1 MDWIC
6 FGDSAKGLLA
16 CAKHEIDPGNS
27 LEQLISL
34 DDDLSVGDISD
45 LQNRD
50 KRALGV
56 CPWKDDP
63 EVSDGAEEFIERYFT
78 KSLPAFFETTQPV
91 IWYGD
96 SAFEQCG
103 MLRAA
108 HDLYMRGVSF
118 SLVHVDQLK
127 GEELP
132 PPELHRDDEIGM
144 ILDEN
149 HRILTVVLKML
160 PQPALQPVLRHMV
173 HRFRQK
179 RWRSQRASMV
189 CFRGVGELEPETAKI
204 FYSRRRAVKG
214 CEAKLLYTRWEQLV
228 QENAPLRVI
237 KDGKPVSAPVDYY
250 DQVIIANTP
259 ENEDRAAL
267 VVGRTLGE
275 YAVSDCF
282 VFERIRALAAAGKLE
297 IVKDGANYRDTT
309 VKKCE

>member
-6 FGDSAKGLLA
+6 FGDSANGLLA
-16 CAKHEIDPGNS
+16 CAKHEIDPGNT
-27 LEQLISL
+27 LERLISL
-34 DDDLSVGDISD
+34 NDNLSVGDISD

-56 CPWKDDP
+56 CPWKNDP

-132 PPELHRDDEIGM
+132 PPELHRDDAIGM

-149 HRILTVVLKML
+149 YKILTVILKML
-160 PQPALQPVLRHMV
+160 PQPVLRHMV
-173 HRFRQK
+173 HRFRRK
-179 RWRSQRASMV
+179 RWRGQRASMV
-189 CFRGVGELEPETAKI
+189 CYRGVGELEPETAKL
-204 FYSRRRAVKG
+204 FYSRRRAVKD

-228 QENAPLRVI
+228 QENAPLRVM
-237 KDGKPVSAPVDYY
+237 KDGKPVSAPLEYY
-250 DQVIIANTP
+250 DQAIIANTP
-259 ENEDRAAL
+259 QNETAAAF
-267 VVGRTLGE
+267 VIGRTLGE
-275 YAVSDCF
+275 YAVNDCW

-297 IVKDGANYRDTT
+297 IVKDGVNYRDTT
-309 VKKCE
+309 VKKLE